1 MKRLSLNVTA
11 EFERDLRQF
20 MKQRN
25 ISRKSDAI
33 RQALREA
40 AERSAGAG
48 KSDFRSWLGMGLKAP
63 LRAKPRFR
71 NERDLWS

>member
-11 EFERDLRQF
+11 EFDRDLRQF
-20 MKQRN
+20 MKQRK

-63 LRAKPRFR
+63 VRAKARFR
-71 NERDLWS
+71 HERDLWS